1 MFDRLMYFVWTFA
14 EAGLAVFGINSIYEQ
29 PPYTVRTDLGDGL
42 EIRDY
47 RPVAAVETTVTEPNR
62 DLASSRAFN
71 LLFAYIAGANTGGQ
85 TIAMTTPVQQE
96 SILIPMTAPVR
107 TDMTENGG
115 ETVVTMRFFLPATR
129 AANPPVPQD
138 PGVRLTIVPGA
149 TVAALRFS
157 GNATERTRVRKEA
170 ELLARLGRTAWQPAG
185 TPYLLGYDPPFTIP
199 FLKRS
204 EVVVAVSPRSGQPN

>member
-1 MFDRLMYFVWTFA
+1 MFDRFLYLVSTFA
-14 EAGLAVFGINSIYEQ
+14 EAGLAVFGINSIYEK
-29 PPYTVRTDLGDGL
+29 PPYTVRTDLGHGL

-47 RPVAAVETTVTEPNR
+47 RPAAAVETTVTAPTR
-62 DLASSRAFN
+62 DLASKKAFN

-96 SILIPMTAPVR
+96 PVLIAMTAPVR
-107 TDMTENGG
+107 TDMAEDAG
-115 ETVVTMRFFLPATR
+115 EIHLRMRFFLPSKR

-138 PGVRLTIVPGA
+138 PRVRLTTVPGV

-157 GNATERTRVRKEA
+157 GNPTEPTRARKEA
-170 ELLARLGRTAWQPAG
+170 DLLARLAGTPWRPTG

-204 EVVVAVSPRSGQPN
+204 EVVVPVIPRSEQSG